1 MESCFSQTSI
11 VIHEI
16 KNDLL
21 SYENAQDRE
30 TELACT
36 NHINNQFQ
44 RLLEICDRLDILV
57 NKEPAQRRAQSR
69 QRLNEIKYDI
79 KHYQTAFSSITL
91 KKQQREEAERQ
102 REALLHRKFTPTSVS
117 STGATHINL
126 DHSLDYSQRLDSTH
140 EHVDGLL
147 DQARITLRS
156 LQFQGS
162 TLKNIHK
169 KMISMGNMLGLSS
182 TVIHSIER
190 RTAGDWWIL
199 FGGML
204 VTLIIMFVLYK
215 WLV

>member
-1 MESCFSQTSI
+1 MESLFTQTSVI
-11 VIHEI
+11 IHEI

-21 SYENAQDRE
+21 SYENAQDRQ
-30 TELACT
+30 TDLACT
-36 NHINNQFQ
+36 NQINNQFQ
-44 RLLEICDRLDILV
+44 RLAEICDRLDILV
-57 NKEPAQRRAQSR
+57 NKESAQRRAQSR

-79 KHYQTAFSSITL
+79 KHYQTAYSSITS

-102 REALLHRKFTPTSVS
+102 RELLLHRKFTPTNVS
-117 STGATHINL
+117 PNGATHINL
-126 DHSLDYSQRLDSTH
+126 DHSLEFSQRLDSTH
-140 EHVDGLL
+140 QHVDGLL
-147 DQARITLRS
+147 DQARVTLRS

-162 TLKNIHK
+162 TLKDIRK

-190 RTAGDWWIL
+190 RTASDWWIL